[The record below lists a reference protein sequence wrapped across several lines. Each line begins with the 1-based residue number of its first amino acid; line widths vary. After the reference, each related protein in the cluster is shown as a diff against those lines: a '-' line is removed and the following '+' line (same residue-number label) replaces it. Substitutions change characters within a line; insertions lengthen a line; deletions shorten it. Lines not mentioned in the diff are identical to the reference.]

1 MDKETRHLIK
11 NCAITNDDCR
21 NSIPLNGL
29 IHRIVELNATDK
41 NFGADC
47 YRAKLH
53 NCTLV
58 LTPKVL
64 LSEKTWEILWK
75 VQNFNVFNNN
85 NDPHGEHDFGIVEVD
100 KESYNFKFDYFQ
112 DETLQYAADN
122 HLLKAYRVL
131 TILHSTEY

>member
-1 MDKETRHLIK
+1 MDKTTRHLIK

-21 NSIPLNGL
+21 NGIPLNGL

-47 YRAKLH
+47 YRAKLF
-53 NCTLV
+53 NCTLT

-75 VQNFNVFNNN
+75 VQNFTAFNNDN
-85 NDPHGEHDFGIVEVD
+85 NPHGERDFGIVEVD
-100 KESYNFKFDYFQ
+100 GESYHFKFDYFQ
-112 DETLQYAADN
+112 DDTLQYAAEN
-122 HLLKAYRVL
+122 HLIEAYRVL
-131 TILHSTEY
+131 TIYHSLEH